1 MGNNA
6 PIGIFDSGLGGLTVV
21 REVLNLLPG
30 EDIIY
35 FGDTARTPYGS
46 RPPAEILGF
55 MHEILSFFSAQNV
68 KMAITACNTMTALGL
83 EQARTKFPFLLIGV
97 NTGAEVALRVSR
109 NKHIGVIATEATIN
123 SGKHANAI
131 KIKDPAVTVYA
142 QACPKFVPLIEQEK
156 LRGLEIESAVREYLA
171 PLNAGGIDALILG
184 CTHYPFISSLITDIM
199 GPEVVL
205 VDPARETAAQART
218 ELAQHNKLAR
228 RAQGRVRLCFSADLP
243 RAERFT
249 NCAIDFSQVLGS
261 AATFELINIQDY
273 SSIKV

>member
-1 MGNNA
+1 VGNNA

-55 MHEILSFFSAQNV
+55 MHEILTFFSAQNV

-83 EQARTKFPFLLIGV
+83 EQAKNKFPFLVIGV
-97 NTGAEVALRVSR
+97 NNGAEAALAVSR

-123 SGKHANAI
+123 SGKHASAI
-131 KIKDPAVTVYA
+131 VAKDPTVTVYP
-142 QACPKFVPLIEQEK
+142 QACPQFVPLIEQEK
-156 LRGLEIESAVREYLA
+156 LRGPEIENAAREYLA
-171 PLNAGGIDALILG
+171 PLRENGVDTIILG
-184 CTHYPFISSLITDIM
+184 CTHYPFIDSLIKDIM

-218 ELAQHNKLAR
+218 VLAQQDKLATR
-228 RAQGRVRLCFSADLP
+228 GRGRVRLCFSADLP
-243 RAERFT
+243 RTERFT
-249 NCAIDFSQVLGS
+249 KCAIDFPRELGTL
-261 AATFELINIQDY
+261 AAFELINLQDY
-273 SSIKV
+273 SVTNV

>member
-21 REVLNLLPG
+21 REVLKLLPG

-55 MHEILSFFSAQNV
+55 MQEILAFLSAQNI

-83 EQARTKFPFLLIGV
+83 EQARNNYPFLLVGV
-97 NTGAEVALRVSR
+97 NNGAEIALRVSR
-109 NKHIGVIATEATIN
+109 NKRIGVIATQATIN
-123 SGKHANAI
+123 SGKHTSAI
-131 KIKDPAVTVYA
+131 TLQEPAVTVFP

-156 LRGLEIESAVREYLA
+156 LRGSEMESAVREYLV
-171 PLNAGGIDALILG
+171 PLKQNRIDTIILG
-184 CTHYPFISSLITDIM
+184 CTHYPFIDPLIREIM
-199 GPEVVL
+199 GPEVTI
-205 VDPARETAAQART
+205 VDPARETAAQARD
-218 ELAQHNKLAR
+218 ELVRHNNLAA
-228 RAQGRVRLCFSADLP
+228 RAQGRVKLCFSADLP

-249 NCAIDFSQVLGS
+249 RCAIDFSKEMES
-261 AATFELINIQDY
+261 AATFELINLRDY
-273 SSIKV
+273 CGTKV

>member
-55 MHEILSFFSAQNV
+55 MHEILTFFSTQNV

-83 EQARTKFPFLLIGV
+83 EQAKKEFPFLLIGV
-97 NTGAEVALRVSR
+97 NNGAEVALRVSK

-123 SGKHANAI
+123 SGKHASAI
-131 KIKDPAVTVYA
+131 MARDPAVSVYP
-142 QACPKFVPLIEQEK
+142 QACRQFVPLIEQEK
-156 LRGLEIESAVREYLA
+156 LHGLEIENAAREYLA
-171 PLNAGGIDALILG
+171 PLHENGVDTIIFG
-184 CTHYPFISSLITDIM
+184 CTHYPFINDIIKEIM
-199 GPEVVL
+199 GTEVAL

-218 ELAQHNKLAR
+218 ELAHQDKLSTRAR
-228 RAQGRVRLCFSADLP
+228 GRVRLCFSADLS

-249 NCAIDFSQVLGS
+249 NCAINFSREMGF
-261 AATFELINIQDY
+261 AASFELINLQDY
-273 SSIKV
+273 SVTKV